1 MISYRKLAMRV
12 LGHSPVSVARTAR
25 RSTAKRA
32 AALALTAALVVGMT
46 LPAFAQDWYIEDGD
60 ISISAGETGNK
71 VTQGSTTKEN
81 DTDTVIKSKDSSTAS
96 SNTVTIHA
104 DEGKTVNV
112 TLDNVTINVD
122 EGSKYAYD
130 PNAYKTAVSV
140 TGSGNTNIELNGN
153 NTLTS
158 GYGHAGLEH
167 NKTDDSGTLT
177 IQDEKNDDGSAKGS
191 ASDTTG
197 SLTANGGGRGAGIGG
212 SDEHDGQATI
222 TGGKITAT
230 GGNGAAGI
238 GGGAGDKYAAVG
250 GDGDV
255 TISGGTITAT
265 GGSLAAGIGGGLDGN
280 GTVIITDGDITAKA
294 TGRYGAG
301 IGGGCGEIPKGTLIG
316 GNGTVTISG
325 GTITEASGGYMAAG
339 IGSGYQGLGTV
350 TIEGDAV
357 IKNAQ
362 GGEAGAGIG
371 SGTRGNS
378 EIIIR
383 GDAVIENAESKENG
397 AGIGSG
403 QGDLYPD
410 GDGMVIDPT
419 VGNVTIEGNAK
430 IENAKSGSGGSGI
443 GGGVIGIGN
452 VIIRGNAQIGNA
464 TGGEEGAGIGGG
476 VLGTGDVTI
485 EGNVTIENAQGGAGA
500 AGIGGGAETQPDT
513 EDTRNKVS
521 IKSTE
526 AGSPN
531 ITAKGGGV
539 LNGGGV
545 LDENAP
551 LAGAAAIGSGSVA
564 DGATEVKSDI
574 TIEGK
579 VTIDATGGGD
589 VAIGDSTNG
598 ETQFSG
604 LQVGTT
610 ITRRNAKGDDISK
623 PGDVPEPEKPAQP
636 TVTPTE
642 GAEAP
647 SNGSVEVE
655 RPVTVEGLYVTNV
668 LGKQIT
674 HTCTQNGTTLTIRA
688 NGIVASAHLTL
699 GMVRTLKAQGV
710 KTLVFT
716 TLLSRSTTVSVD
728 ALLAAEPDAPDET
741 AVVWT
746 HTGPRAALTIGGA
759 DHSAL
764 LK

>member
-12 LGHSPVSVARTAR
+12 LGHSPVSAVKTAR
-25 RSTAKRA
+25 RSTGKRA

-46 LPAFAQDWYIEDGD
+46 LPAFAQDWYIENGD
-60 ISISAGETGNK
+60 ISISAGENGNN
-71 VTQGSTTKEN
+71 VTQGGTTTEN

-96 SNTVTIHA
+96 SNTVTIDA
-104 DEGKTVNV
+104 GEGKTVNV

-122 EGSKYAYD
+122 EGSKYGYEPD
-130 PNAYKTAVSV
+130 AYKTAVSV

-197 SLTANGGGRGAGIGG
+197 SLTATGGYHSAGIGG
-212 SDEHDGQATI
+212 SDEHDGQVTI
-222 TGGKITAT
+222 TGGEITAT
-230 GGNGAAGI
+230 GGNGGAGI
-238 GGGAGDKYAAVG
+238 GGGAGDTDAVG

-265 GGSLAAGIGGGLDGN
+265 GGSLGAGIGGGAYGN
-280 GTVIITDGDITAKA
+280 GTVTVTDGDITAKA

-301 IGGGCGEIPKGTLIG
+301 IGGGYGAKPKPSGTLIG

-339 IGSGYQGLGTV
+339 IGSGFQGLGTV

-371 SGTRGNS
+371 SGTYGDS

-383 GDAVIENAESKENG
+383 GDAVIENAESSANG

-430 IENAKSGSGGSGI
+430 IENAKSGYGGSGI
-443 GGGVIGIGN
+443 GGGAIGIGN

-476 VLGTGDVTI
+476 ALGTGDVTI

-500 AGIGGGAETQPDT
+500 AGIGGGAETEPDT

-531 ITAKGGGV
+531 ITAAGGGV
-539 LNGGGV
+539 LN
-545 LDENAP
+545 DENAP

-564 DGATEVKSDI
+564 DGATEVTSDI
-574 TIEGK
+574 TIKGK
-579 VTIDATGGGD
+579 VTINATGGGD

-610 ITRRNAKGDDISK
+610 ITRRNAKGDDVSQ
-623 PGDVPEPEKPAQP
+623 PGDVVREPEKPAQP

-728 ALLAAEPDAPDET
+728 ALLAAEPDAPDEM

>member
-12 LGHSPVSVARTAR
+12 LGHSPVSAARTAR

-197 SLTANGGGRGAGIGG
+197 SLTANGGTDGAGIGG
-212 SDEHDGQATI
+212 SDEHDGQVTI
-222 TGGKITAT
+222 TGGEITAT

-238 GGGAGDKYAAVG
+238 GGGAGDTDAVG

-339 IGSGYQGLGTV
+339 IGSGLQGLGTV

-383 GDAVIENAESKENG
+383 GNAVIENAESKENG

-410 GDGMVIDPT
+410 GDGMVIDLT

-430 IENAKSGSGGSGI
+430 IENAKSGYGGSGI

-476 VLGTGDVTI
+476 ALGTGDVTI

-539 LNGGGV
+539 LNN
-545 LDENAP
+545 EEAP
-551 LAGAAAIGSGSVA
+551 LPGAAAIGSGSVA

-574 TIEGK
+574 TVEGK
-579 VTIDATGGGD
+579 VTIDATSGGN

-598 ETQFSG
+598 ETRFSG

-610 ITRRNAKGDDISK
+610 ITRRNAKGDDVSQ
-623 PGDVPEPEKPAQP
+623 PGDVVREPEKPAQP

>member
-12 LGHSPVSVARTAR
+12 LGHSPVSAVKTAR

-46 LPAFAQDWYIEDGD
+46 LPAFADTWYIDDGD
-60 ISISAGETGNK
+60 ISISAGETGNN

-96 SNTVTIHA
+96 SNTVTIDA

-122 EGSKYAYD
+122 EGSKYGYD

-197 SLTANGGGRGAGIGG
+197 SLTANGGIDGAGIGG
-212 SDEHDGQATI
+212 SDEHDGQVTI
-222 TGGKITAT
+222 TGGEITAT

-238 GGGAGDKYAAVG
+238 GGGAGDTDAVG

-265 GGSLAAGIGGGLDGN
+265 GGRLGAGIGGGAYGN
-280 GTVIITDGDITAKA
+280 GTVTVTDGDITAKA

-301 IGGGCGEIPKGTLIG
+301 IGGGYGAKPKPSGTLIG

-339 IGSGYQGLGTV
+339 IGSGFQGLGTV

-383 GDAVIENAESKENG
+383 GDAVIENAESSANG

-403 QGDLYPD
+403 QGDLYLD

-430 IENAKSGSGGSGI
+430 IENAKSGYGGSGI
-443 GGGVIGIGN
+443 GGGTVGIGN

-476 VLGTGDVTI
+476 ALGTGDVTI
-485 EGNVTIENAQGGAGA
+485 EGNVTIKNAKGGAGA

-531 ITAKGGGV
+531 ITAAGGGV
-539 LNGGGV
+539 LNNE
-545 LDENAP
+545 DAP
-551 LAGAAAIGSGSVA
+551 LAGAAAIGSGSVV
-564 DGATEVKSDI
+564 DGATEVKSVI
-574 TIEGK
+574 TVEGK

-589 VAIGDSTNG
+589 VAIGDSING
-598 ETQFSG
+598 ETRFSG

-610 ITRRNAKGDDISK
+610 ITRRNAKGDDVSQ
-623 PGDVPEPEKPAQP
+623 PGDVPEPEKPALP

-642 GAEAP
+642 GAEVP
-647 SNGSVEVE
+647 SEVE

-688 NGIVASAHLTL
+688 NGIVTSAHLTL

>member
-1 MISYRKLAMRV
+1 MK
-12 LGHSPVSVARTAR
+12 
-25 RSTAKRA
+25 
-32 AALALTAALVVGMT
+32 
-46 LPAFAQDWYIEDGD
+46 
-60 ISISAGETGNK
+60 
-71 VTQGSTTKEN
+71 
-81 DTDTVIKSKDSSTAS
+81 
-96 SNTVTIHA
+96 
-104 DEGKTVNV
+104 
-112 TLDNVTINVD
+112 
-122 EGSKYAYD
+122 
-130 PNAYKTAVSV
+130 
-140 TGSGNTNIELNGN
+140 
-153 NTLTS
+153 
-158 GYGHAGLEH
+158 
-167 NKTDDSGTLT
+167 
-177 IQDEKNDDGSAKGS
+177 KG
-191 ASDTTG
+191 G
-197 SLTANGGGRGAGIGG
+197 
-212 SDEHDGQATI
+212 
-222 TGGKITAT
+222 
-230 GGNGAAGI
+230 
-238 GGGAGDKYAAVG
+238 
-250 GDGDV
+250 
-255 TISGGTITAT
+255 ISGGTITAT
-265 GGSLAAGIGGGLDGN
+265 GGSLGAGIGGGAFGN
-280 GTVIITDGDITAKA
+280 GTVTVTDGDITAKA

-301 IGGGCGEIPKGTLIG
+301 IGGGYGAIPKGTLIG

-339 IGSGYQGLGTV
+339 IGSGLQGLGTV

-371 SGTRGNS
+371 SGTCGDSN
-378 EIIIR
+378 ILIR
-383 GDAVIENAESKENG
+383 DNAVIENAESSANG

-410 GDGMVIDPT
+410 GDGMVIDLT
-419 VGNVTIEGNAK
+419 VGNVTIEGNAR

-443 GGGVIGIGN
+443 GGGAVGIGN

-464 TGGEEGAGIGGG
+464 TGGDEGAGIGGG

-513 EDTRNKVS
+513 EDTRNTVS

-531 ITAKGGGV
+531 ITATGGGV
-539 LNGGGV
+539 LNTEE
-545 LDENAP
+545 DP
-551 LAGAAAIGSGSVA
+551 LPGAAAIGSGSVA

-574 TIEGK
+574 TMEGK
-579 VTIDATGGGD
+579 VTINATSGGD

-604 LQVGTT
+604 LQVGTK
-610 ITRRNAKGDDISK
+610 ITRRNAKGDDVSQ
-623 PGDVPEPEKPAQP
+623 PGDVPEPEKPAE
-636 TVTPTE
+636 TE
-642 GAEAP
+642 RAVAA
-647 SNGSVEVE
+647 STGSVEVE

-746 HTGPRAALTIGGA
+746 HTGPCAALTIDGA

>member
-12 LGHSPVSVARTAR
+12 LGHSPVSAARTAR

-32 AALALTAALVVGMT
+32 AALALTAARVVGMT
-46 LPAFAQDWYIEDGD
+46 LPAFADTWYIEDGD

-96 SNTVTIHA
+96 SNTVTINA

-122 EGSKYAYD
+122 EGYEHGYD

-177 IQDEKNDDGSAKGS
+177 IQDEKNDDGTAKGS

-212 SDEHDGQATI
+212 SDKHDGQATI

-339 IGSGYQGLGTV
+339 IGSGLQGLGTV

-410 GDGMVIDPT
+410 GDGMVIDLT

-476 VLGTGDVTI
+476 ALGTGDVTI

-539 LNGGGV
+539 LNN
-545 LDENAP
+545 EEAP
-551 LAGAAAIGSGSVA
+551 LPGAAAIGSGSVA

-574 TIEGK
+574 TVEGK
-579 VTIDATGGGD
+579 VTIDATSGGN

-598 ETQFSG
+598 ETRFSG

-610 ITRRNAKGDDISK
+610 ITRRNAKGDDVSQ
-623 PGDVPEPEKPAQP
+623 PGDVVREPEKPAQP

-746 HTGPRAALTIGGA
+746 HTGPRAALTIDGA

>member
-12 LGHSPVSVARTAR
+12 LGHSPVSAVKTAR
-25 RSTAKRA
+25 RSTGKRA

-46 LPAFAQDWYIEDGD
+46 LPAFAGTWYIENGD
-60 ISISAGETGNK
+60 ISISAGESGND
-71 VTQGSTTKEN
+71 VTQNGETTKN
-81 DTDTVIKSKDSSTAS
+81 DTDTVITNRDTSTAS
-96 SNTVTIHA
+96 SNTVTIDA

-122 EGSKYAYD
+122 EGYEHGYD

-197 SLTANGGGRGAGIGG
+197 SLTATGGYHSAGIGG
-212 SDEHDGQATI
+212 SDKQDGQVTI
-222 TGGKITAT
+222 TGGEIIAN
-230 GGNGAAGI
+230 GGSQGAGI
-238 GGGAGDKYAAVG
+238 GGGAGNQNAVG

-265 GGSLAAGIGGGLDGN
+265 GGSLGAGIGGGAYGN
-280 GTVIITDGDITAKA
+280 GTVTVTDGDITAKA
-294 TGRYGAG
+294 TGNYGAG
-301 IGGGCGEIPKGTLIG
+301 IGGGYGAIPEDTLIG

-325 GTITEASGGYMAAG
+325 GTITEASSGYMAAG

-371 SGTRGNS
+371 SGTDGDSNILIRGNA
-378 EIIIR
+378 I
-383 GDAVIENAESKENG
+383 IENAESKTGG

-403 QGDLYPD
+403 QGFLYYD
-410 GDGMVIDPT
+410 DDIEETIIDKT

-430 IENAKSGSGGSGI
+430 IENAKSGYGGSGI
-443 GGGVIGIGN
+443 GGGAIGIGN

-476 VLGTGDVTI
+476 ALGTGDVTI

-500 AGIGGGAETQPDT
+500 AGIGGGAETEPDT

-531 ITAKGGGV
+531 ITATGGGV
-539 LNGGGV
+539 LN
-545 LDENAP
+545 DENYP

-579 VTIDATGGGD
+579 VTINATGGGD

-610 ITRRNAKGDDISK
+610 ITRRNGKGDDVSQ
-623 PGDVPEPEKPAQP
+623 PGDVVREQA
-636 TVTPTE
+636 PTE
-642 GAEAP
+642 TEAAEAP
-647 SNGSVEVE
+647 STGSVEVE

-716 TLLSRSTTVSVD
+716 TLLSHSTTVSVD

-746 HTGPRAALTIGGA
+746 HTGPCAALTIDGA

>member
-12 LGHSPVSVARTAR
+12 LGHSPVSAAKTARR

-46 LPAFAQDWYIEDGD
+46 LPAFAQDWFIENGD
-60 ISISAGETGNK
+60 ISISAGTSGNN
-71 VTQGSTTKEN
+71 VTQNGTTTEN
-81 DTDTVIKSKDSSTAS
+81 DTNTVIKSKDPSTAS
-96 SNTVTIHA
+96 SNTVTIEA
-104 DEGKTVNV
+104 GEGKTVDV

-122 EGSKYAYD
+122 EGTKYAYD

-177 IQDEKNDDGSAKGS
+177 ITDDKGD
-191 ASDTTG
+191 AG
-197 SLTANGGGRGAGIGG
+197 SLTATGGFGGAGIGG
-212 SDEHDGQATI
+212 A
-222 TGGKITAT
+222 
-230 GGNGAAGI
+230 GNRSNGT
-238 GGGAGDKYAAVG
+238 YYT

-255 TISGGTITAT
+255 TITGGSITAT
-265 GGSLAAGIGGGLDGN
+265 GG
-280 GTVIITDGDITAKA
+280 K
-294 TGRYGAG
+294 
-301 IGGGCGEIPKGTLIG
+301 
-316 GNGTVTISG
+316 
-325 GTITEASGGYMAAG
+325 M
-339 IGSGYQGLGTV
+339 
-350 TIEGDAV
+350 
-357 IKNAQ
+357 
-362 GGEAGAGIG
+362 
-371 SGTRGNS
+371 
-378 EIIIR
+378 
-383 GDAVIENAESKENG
+383 
-397 AGIGSG
+397 
-403 QGDLYPD
+403 
-410 GDGMVIDPT
+410 
-419 VGNVTIEGNAK
+419 
-430 IENAKSGSGGSGI
+430 
-443 GGGVIGIGN
+443 
-452 VIIRGNAQIGNA
+452 
-464 TGGEEGAGIGGG
+464 
-476 VLGTGDVTI
+476 
-485 EGNVTIENAQGGAGA
+485 A
-500 AGIGGGAETQPDT
+500 AGIGGGAEGTPDDD
-513 EDTRNKVS
+513 ENGNKIS

-531 ITAKGGGV
+531 ITAKGGEGEDDERYPI
-539 LNGGGV
+539 GGG
-545 LDENAP
+545 
-551 LAGAAAIGSGSVA
+551 AAIGSGSVYETI
-564 DGATEVKSDI
+564 GEVNAKSDI

-589 VAIGDSTNG
+589 VAIGDNIDG
-598 ETQFSG
+598 ETRFSG

-610 ITRRNAKGDDISK
+610 ITRRNAKGDDVSQ
-623 PGDVPEPEKPAQP
+623 PGDVPEPEKPAE
-636 TVTPTE
+636 TE
-642 GAEAP
+642 TAEAP
-647 SNGSVEVE
+647 STGSVEVE

-728 ALLAAEPDAPDET
+728 ALLAADPDAPDET

-746 HTGPRAALTIGGA
+746 HTGVRAALTIGGA